1 MWRLLKNSIPTCLKR
16 PVSLP
21 KFLWNNEASS
31 GFTFI
36 ELIVVTAVTITLSA
50 VAIPTYRT
58 YIERAKTTKAIA
70 EIRLLGTEIL
80 AFYAVNESLPIT
92 LDEMGRATL
101 KDPWGTPYVF
111 LNIINYDMK
120 KGGTKVPKGPKGTGK
135 PRKDRFLVPINSD
148 YDLYSMGPDGK
159 TIAPLTAKNSRDDIL
174 RANNGT
180 FIGPASEF

>member
-21 KFLWNNEASS
+21 RFLWNNKASS
-31 GFTFI
+31 GFTFV

-58 YIERAKTTKAIA
+58 YLDRAKQTKAIA
-70 EIRLLGTEIL
+70 DIRVLETEIL
-80 AFYAVNESLPIT
+80 AFYAINERLPLT
-92 LDEMGRATL
+92 LDEMGRENM
-101 KDPWGTPYVF
+101 KDPWGNPYVF
-111 LNIINYDMK
+111 LNIVNYQMK
-120 KGGTKVPKGPKGTGK
+120 KKGVKVPKGPKGTGK

-148 YDLYSMGPDGK
+148 YDLYSMGPDGG
-159 TIAPLTAKNSRDDIL
+159 TTAPLTAKKSRDDIL